1 MLPQLV
7 LMLDVHLES
16 QDFIWCYAFCK
27 KNMWVQETRG
37 GSRRDLLYHH
47 SCELLRSLG
56 FQASQPR
63 VFRVFTPQS
72 IYFHWSILLQ
82 LPLGHSGY
90 LVCKD
95 QQARGRVII
104 LAKSDPLGCFSVLSC
119 PVVTINGQI
128 QLPWAKQG
136 QWSGDWISRQTTELR
151 GGASWGQRNLAWLM
165 RKETVSA
172 RCGPQRA
179 AAARA
184 VILPMNTPLLSFH
197 QES

>member
-1 MLPQLV
+1 
-7 LMLDVHLES
+7 MLDVHLES
-16 QDFIWCYAFCK
+16 QNFIWCFAFCK

-37 GSRRDLLYHH
+37 GSRRDLLYHP
-47 SCELLRSLG
+47 SCELLRSVG

-72 IYFHWSILLQ
+72 MYFHWSISLQ
-82 LPLGHSGY
+82 LPLGHSGH

-104 LAKSDPLGCFSVLSC
+104 LAKSDPLGWFSVLSC

-136 QWSGDWISRQTTELR
+136 SGQGLGSAGRPLSPEEVPAEGRGAWHGWWGRRQWVPGVAPRELLQL
-151 GGASWGQRNLAWLM
+151 GL
-165 RKETVSA
+165 
-172 RCGPQRA
+172 
-179 AAARA
+179 
-184 VILPMNTPLLSFH
+184 
-197 QES
+197 